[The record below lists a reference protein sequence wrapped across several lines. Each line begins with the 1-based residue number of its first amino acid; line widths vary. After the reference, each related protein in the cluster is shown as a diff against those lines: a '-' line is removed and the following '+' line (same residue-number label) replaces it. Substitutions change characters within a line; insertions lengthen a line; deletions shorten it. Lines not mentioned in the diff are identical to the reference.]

1 MLNENDQDE
10 IIRLEVYSHE
20 NLERQNENKIDNSEK
35 KKYFLKNR
43 DTLTILILILLYII
57 QCMYVVFIDSQ

>member
-20 NLERQNENKIDNSEK
+20 NLDRKNENKIEDEK
-35 KKYFLKNR
+35 KNSFRKNR
-43 DTLTILILILLYII
+43 DTFTIFMLILLYIV
-57 QCMYVVFIDSQ
+57 QCKLFFLIFLF